1 MLSIGTVAAPGQA
14 ARYFDKDDYYT
25 RDAESPS
32 AWLGTGATTLGLNG
46 GVDKAAFEALLEG
59 RVPATE
65 RRLGYE
71 KDGVWKHIPGW
82 DLTFSAPK
90 SVSILAEVIGDRRL
104 VAAHDAAVAAAI
116 AKVERALAT
125 TRYNS
130 KDGLRFEKTG
140 NLVVASF
147 RHDLSRNQD
156 PQLHTHAVVVN
167 MTESP
172 RGWRSLASRTFF
184 ENSKSIGVLYQQ
196 ELAMAVRRLG
206 YETIPGRNG
215 TFEIRGVSEETL
227 RGFSSR
233 RSEIEA
239 KLRHF
244 GVDPTS
250 AGQDVATR
258 AALATRAKKS
268 TISREEAV
276 AIWDRALSTEAR
288 QSLEVVRE
296 EAEQRAALA
305 PAGVSDDAER
315 RAADRVL
322 LTAVETL
329 SERDAAFSTERL
341 MATANALAVGRT
353 RERFLDAALERA
365 LQKGDLVGR
374 QVREA
379 DAKAR
384 ADVDRAGVATARAQA
399 AERRLIEREHAGR
412 NAMTRVAG
420 PRHAKEILKA
430 AEARSAAAGHIWTE
444 DQRRAT
450 LGLLGSRHRVHA
462 VQGLAGT
469 AKTTTVLATYAAAA
483 ERSGRRIVALAPT
496 ASAAET
502 LGRALG
508 KHGITV
514 ARHLSSMRA
523 ERAGGVRE
531 LSRSLDVWIV
541 DEASMLA
548 TCDLSRLL
556 KAAEMH
562 GARLVLVGDA
572 HQLGSVGAGRGFDQL
587 QRAGMVTERL
597 EEIVRQSNP
606 AMKDAVEAALKAEA
620 KAALGKLEAAGGVV
634 VEAAEAQD
642 RFAAVARHWLALSP
656 AERAETIV
664 IDPSREGR
672 ESVNAAIREGLLRD
686 GTLGSTTLEGMRLEK
701 ESLTAAEA
709 RQAQNYAKGDV
720 VLIRR
725 DLRFGKEIWQKGTYA
740 AVLSANRGENRL
752 RLRLPS
758 GRAVYW
764 NPVEEGAS
772 KAELF
777 KPQEADLG
785 VGDRIVW
792 TRNDRARGLANGRVG
807 IVREIDGAT
816 RTATVRFDARAV
828 ALSMSAPADRH
839 WRHAYA
845 ETAYAAQGRTAER
858 VIVHAESHRIHL
870 VNLAAFYVALS
881 RARETGVVV
890 TDDRDKLAAGI
901 ARRAG
906 RKETALALRD
916 MDRAAER
923 PAPGVSFG
931 TRARELTSETIAEIT
946 RAARAGARSLT
957 RADTAKEISAR
968 RHAFEVARD
977 RADAQWRRMSSDAR
991 REAERDPFSIHWRPP
1006 EQRLDAHAAQ
1016 DRREPTVTVE
1026 RPKDDRVRNRDDD
1039 RQQPAR
1045 SVEVLFRRDAAD
1057 KAREAKA
1064 PAPSQKPDRGI
1075 ER

>member
-1 MLSIGTVAAPGQA
+1 MLSIGAVAAPGQA

-32 AWLGTGATTLGLNG
+32 AWLGAGASKLGLSG
-46 GVDKAAFEALLEG
+46 AVDKAAFEALLEG
-59 RVPATE
+59 RVPGTE

-71 KDGVWKHIPGW
+71 KDGVWKHVPGW

-104 VAAHDAAVAAAI
+104 VAAHDAAVAAAL

-125 TRYNS
+125 TRYNA
-130 KDGLRFEKTG
+130 KEGLQFETTG

-172 RGWRSLASRTFF
+172 RGWRSVYSKPFFDAKLATGLAYR
-184 ENSKSIGVLYQQ
+184 Q
-196 ELAMAVRRLG
+196 ELAMQVRALG
-206 YETIPGRNG
+206 YEVERGPQGF
-215 TFEIRGVSEETL
+215 FEIRGVDPNVMRE
-227 RGFSSR
+227 FSSR
-233 RSEIEA
+233 RAEIEA
-239 KLRHF
+239 KLRQF
-244 GVDPTS
+244 GIGPGNATAEVS
-250 AGQDVATR
+250 AR

-268 TISREEAV
+268 AISREDAV
-276 AIWDRALSTEAR
+276 AIWDRALGEDAR
-288 QSLEVVRE
+288 QSLEALRA

-305 PAGVSDDAER
+305 PAGVTEDAER

-322 LTAVETL
+322 ATAVETL
-329 SERDAAFSTERL
+329 AERDAAFSTERL
-341 MATANALAVGRT
+341 MATANVLAVGRT

-384 ADVDRAGVATARAQA
+384 ADVERAGVATARAQA

-420 PRHAKEILKA
+420 PRHAKEILEV
-430 AEARSAAAGHIWTE
+430 AEAKSAAAGHSWTE

-508 KHGITV
+508 KEGTTV
-514 ARHLSSMRA
+514 ARHLSSIRA
-523 ERAGGVRE
+523 ERAGGAGTALR
-531 LSRSLDVWIV
+531 RLDVWVV

-548 TCDLSRLL
+548 MRDLSRLL
-556 KAAEMH
+556 KAAETQ
-562 GARLVLVGDA
+562 GARLILVGDA

-587 QRAGMVTERL
+587 QRSGMVTERL

-606 AMKDAVEAALKAEA
+606 AMKGAVEAALKAEA
-620 KAALGKLEAAGGVV
+620 KTALGKLEAAGGAV
-634 VEAAEAQD
+634 VEAAEIEG
-642 RFAAVARHWLALSP
+642 RIAAVADHWLALSP
-656 AERAETIV
+656 DERAGTIV

-672 ESVNAAIREGLLRD
+672 EAVNAAIREGLRHD
-686 GTLGSTTLEGMRLEK
+686 GTLGGTALEGTRLEK
-701 ESLTAAEA
+701 ESLTIAEA
-709 RQAQNYAKGDV
+709 RQAQNYAKGDL
-720 VLIRR
+720 VLMRR
-725 DLRFGKEIWQKGTYA
+725 DLRFGKESWQKGTYA
-740 AVLSANRGENRL
+740 AVLSANRAENRL
-752 RLRLPS
+752 RLRLVN
-758 GRAVYW
+758 GRAVFW
-764 NPVEEGAS
+764 NPAEKGAS

-777 KPQEADLG
+777 KPREADLR

-792 TRNDRARGLANGRVG
+792 TRNDRDRGLANGRVG
-807 IVREIDGAT
+807 TVREIDQTAQ
-816 RTATVRFDARAV
+816 TATVRFGERAV
-828 ALSMSAPADRH
+828 ALSMTDPADSH

-845 ETAYAAQGRTAER
+845 ETAHAAQGRTADR
-858 VIVHAESHRIHL
+858 LIVHAEASRINL
-870 VNLAAFYVALS
+870 VNRASFYVALS
-881 RARETGVVV
+881 RAKESGVVV
-890 TDDRDKLAAGI
+890 TDSRAELAA
-901 ARRAG
+901 AVAARAG
-906 RKETALALRD
+906 RKETALTGRETE
-916 MDRAAER
+916 RAAAR
-923 PAPGVSFG
+923 PTRPVSPL
-931 TRARELTSETIAEIT
+931 TRLGEIASETIA
-946 RAARAGARSLT
+946 RAARAT
-957 RADTAKEISAR
+957 RTGIDDGDRAR
-968 RHAFEVARD
+968 RDAFEAARD
-977 RADAQWRRMSSDAR
+977 RADADWRRMAPDAR
-991 REAERDPFSIHWRPP
+991 REAERDPLSIHWRPL
-1006 EQRLDAHAAQ
+1006 EQRLDAQAGQ
-1016 DRREPTVTVE
+1016 QRREPAVTVE
-1026 RPKDDRVRNRDDD
+1026 RPRDERARDRETE
-1039 RQQPAR
+1039 RQHPAR
-1045 SVEVLFRRDAAD
+1045 SVEELFRRDAAE

-1064 PAPSQKPDRGI
+1064 PQPTPKQDRGF